1 MKRIAFVSAIFGL
14 AVLGAGTARAG
25 ETCYGF
31 SGQTDGQIFG
41 LGDTVTAEHLKM
53 HVRDYVRGG
62 ANPAPGS
69 QQIKVQSTRLA
80 GSQAAEKSELY
91 IYNATM
97 QIVPHQPVAQIS
109 LRVAE
114 NRGTPAAGRHA
125 NLEIN
130 GTVHEIVG
138 GIRHLD
144 GQEFGNQANGRVR
157 VEVKLR
163 SHGTGSDWF
172 DGTLQ
177 VRALSGRIASFAIGS
192 TPMVVDD
199 VCFVPNPS

>member
-1 MKRIAFVSAIFGL
+1 MKRITFITPIIGL
-14 AVLGAGTARAG
+14 ALLGTGTTRAS

-31 SGQTDGQIFG
+31 SGQTDGQVFG

-69 QQIKVQSTRLA
+69 EQIRVQSTSLA
-80 GSQAAEKSELY
+80 GSKAAEKSELY

-97 QIVPHQPVAQIS
+97 QIVPRQPVTQIS

-114 NRGTPAAGRHA
+114 NRGTPTTGRHA

-130 GTVHEIVG
+130 GTVHEIAG

-144 GQEFGNQANGRVR
+144 GRVFGNQANGLQGSRDAA
-157 VEVKLR
+157 
-163 SHGTGSDWF
+163 HTG
-172 DGTLQ
+172 
-177 VRALSGRIASFAIGS
+177 AS
-192 TPMVVDD
+192 P
-199 VCFVPNPS
+199 